1 MILGSASF
9 TRTRYAAST
18 VVNGEP
24 VAGATTTTTI
34 TGSVQPLTGREVE
47 RLPEGV
53 RQRVT
58 LKIYTT
64 AELRAADPTTSPKR
78 RGDEVTVDGEVF
90 EVTEV
95 SQHTQLLPHYRAY
108 LMRRATP

>member
-18 VVNGEP
+18 VVNGRT
-24 VAGATTTTTI
+24 VNGATTTSTI

-64 AELRAADPTTSPKR
+64 AELRARITARPDRAAARNADW
-78 RGDEVTVDGEVF
+78 GIVIA
-90 EVTEV
+90 
-95 SQHTQLLPHYRAY
+95 RAD
-108 LMRRATP
+108 AIF